1 MCSCS
6 RDGNT
11 VELVARNENVRQ
23 VILQD
28 ELNEVIARRGQRPA
42 VFLVMLH
49 DKAVTLGNLFEAL
62 VMVGVASA
70 GILDSVDMAVVMD
83 HLMQKRGADILD
95 GPCQCSRADVDFV
108 AVAGNRYPS
117 IIPHRE
123 VTVGAGRGLNRDGR
137 PYKCIFKIVVVQ
149 EVKELVQVTSN
160 TVIRS
165 QLFHSPF
172 LLIR

>member
-1 MCSCS
+1 MRS
-6 RDGNT
+6 RSHDGNT

-70 GILDSVDMAVVMD
+70 CVFNAVDVTVVMD
-83 HLMQKRGADILD
+83 HLM
-95 GPCQCSRADVDFV
+95 
-108 AVAGNRYPS
+108 
-117 IIPHRE
+117 
-123 VTVGAGRGLNRDGR
+123 
-137 PYKCIFKIVVVQ
+137 
-149 EVKELVQVTSN
+149 
-160 TVIRS
+160 
-165 QLFHSPF
+165 
-172 LLIR
+172 

>member
-11 VELVARNENVRQ
+11 VELVARNKNVRQ

-70 GILDSVDMAVVMD
+70 GILDSVDVAVVMD
-83 HLMQKRGADILD
+83 HLMQKRGADVFNRT
-95 GPCQCSRADVDFV
+95 GKRPCSDVDFV
-108 AVAGNRYPS
+108 TVAGNRYPS

-123 VTVGAGRGLNRDGR
+123 MPVGAGRGLYRDGR
-137 PYKCIFKIVVVQ
+137 SYKCIFKIVVVQ
-149 EVKELVQVTSN
+149 EVKELVQIPRDT
-160 TVIRS
+160 IIGRK
-165 QLFHSPF
+165 LFHFTF
-172 LLIR
+172 LLTR